1 MKNRFSGDRKY
12 LYWGVT
18 AFCVIAA
25 GILLYVIADNW
36 LSIYETLN
44 KIMQVL
50 SPFIW
55 GAAIT
60 YLLRPLVNFFE
71 RRVTLPLGDAIFKNN
86 QRRVFGF
93 GRAMAIVISE
103 LIMLLIVFAL
113 LRLVLP
119 QLYSSIDSIITNS
132 QGYYDKVVTW
142 IQKVLDDYPQ
152 LEQSVVAVLDDVSVA
167 LIDWAKTSLLP
178 QMTNILSSVTSGV
191 FYFVRGI
198 YYIAVGI
205 IVSVYLLFNKEAV
218 AAGGKRMLYSVF
230 TVGAAKKLL
239 DGLRFTDGT
248 FMDFLSGKLLD
259 SAIIGVLCYICCTLM
274 RMPYTLLVS
283 VIVGVTNIIPFF
295 GPFIGAIPSA
305 FIILLVSPMK
315 CLIFLIFIF
324 ILQQFDGNILG
335 PKILGGSTGV
345 NGFWIMFSIILG
357 GGLFGFMGMLL
368 GVPVFVVIYTGI
380 KGLIC
385 RKLERSGLPT
395 EASEYE
401 DLHHFDPVSGEK
413 VENPP
418 SMTAE
423 ERREKRATLRKEASA
438 KSSARATR
446 MRELMVRPRSEKD
459 SDKDSKKK

>member
-18 AFCVIAA
+18 AFAVIAA
-25 GILLYVIADNW
+25 GILLYVVVANW
-36 LSIYETLN
+36 LSIYETVE

-50 SPFIW
+50 SPFLW

-60 YLLRPLVNFFE
+60 YILRPLVTFFE
-71 RRVTLPLGDAIFKNN
+71 RHVTAPLGDVIFKNN

-93 GRAMAIVISE
+93 GRATAVIIAE
-103 LIMLLIVFAL
+103 LVMLLIVFAL

-119 QLYSSIDSIITNS
+119 QLYSSIESIVTNS
-132 QGYYDKVVTW
+132 QEYYDKVVIW

-152 LEQSVVAVLDDVSVA
+152 VEQSVVAVLNDVSAA

-191 FYFVRGI
+191 IYFLRGI
-198 YYIAVGI
+198 YYIAIGI
-205 IVSVYLLFNKEAV
+205 IVSIYLLFNKEAV
-218 AAGGKRMLYSVF
+218 ASGCKRMLYSIF
-230 TVGAAKKLL
+230 TVPAAKKIL
-239 DGLRFTDGT
+239 DGLRFTDST
-248 FMDFLSGKLLD
+248 FMDFLSGKMLD
-259 SAIIGVLCYICCTLM
+259 SAIIGVLCYICCTLLK
-274 RMPYTLLVS
+274 MPYTLLVS

-305 FIILLVSPMK
+305 LIILLVSPSK
-315 CLIFLIFIF
+315 CLVFLVFIL

-335 PKILGGSTGV
+335 PKILGSTTGV

-368 GVPVFVVIYTGI
+368 GVPVFVVIYA
-380 KGLIC
+380 GLKSLVN
-385 RKLERSGLPT
+385 RKLERSGLPIDP
-395 EASEYE
+395 SEYE
-401 DLHHFDPVSGEK
+401 NLHHFDPASGEK

-418 SMTAE
+418 SLTTE
-423 ERREKRATLRKEASA
+423 ERREIRAKQREENSA
-438 KSSARATR
+438 KNSARATR
-446 MRELMVRPRSEKD
+446 MRDLMVRRHG
-459 SDKDSKKK
+459 DKDKDKKSKK

>member
-18 AFCVIAA
+18 AFSVIAA
-25 GILLYVIADNW
+25 GILLYVVADNW
-36 LSIYETLN
+36 LSIHATLS

-71 RRVTLPLGDAIFKNN
+71 RYVTAPLGDVIFKNN

-93 GRAMAIVISE
+93 GRAVAIIISE
-103 LIMLLIVFAL
+103 LIMILIVSAL

-119 QLYSSIDSIITNS
+119 QLYSSIDSIISNS
-132 QGYYDKVVTW
+132 QTYYDNVVTW
-142 IQKVLDDYPQ
+142 IEKVLNDYPQ
-152 LEQSVVAVLDDVSVA
+152 VEQTVMGILDDASAA

-191 FYFVRGI
+191 IYFVRGL

-205 IVSVYLLFNKEAV
+205 IVSIYLLFNKEAV

-230 TVGAAKKLL
+230 TVDAAKKLL
-239 DGLRFTDGT
+239 DGLRFTDAT

-274 RMPYTLLVS
+274 NMPYTLLVS

-315 CLIFLIFIF
+315 CLVFLIFIL

-335 PKILGGSTGV
+335 PKILGSSTGV
-345 NGFWIMFSIILG
+345 SGFWIMFSIILG

-368 GVPVFVVIYTGI
+368 GVPVFVVIYSGI
-380 KGLIC
+380 KSLIN
-385 RKLERSGLPT
+385 RKLKRSGLPT
-395 EASEYE
+395 ESSEYE
-401 DLHHFDPVSGEK
+401 NLHHFDPVSGEK

-423 ERREKRATLRKEASA
+423 ERREKRATQRKETSA
-438 KSSARATR
+438 KNSARATR
-446 MRELMVRPRSEKD
+446 MRDLMVRHRGEKD
-459 SDKDSKKK
+459 SDKKSKKK